1 MLHILGRLLVVI
13 VPVVISYFIGYKLFP
28 KEDVFFRLLFGTGVF
43 AVGVSALAA
52 IVWAIYW
59 IITGID
65 LFY

>member
-13 VPVVISYFIGYKLFP
+13 VPVVISYFIGHKLFP